1 MIRKLLL
8 TTAVLAILLGS
19 PVVADDVPNEATV
32 YYNEACGAC
41 AHYIHETL
49 RPLLDELGVTDVQLK
64 DFINH
69 PEYRQ
74 ELVERSDDIPPQMQ
88 GHFTVF
94 VGSGLVLQGHVPE
107 RIVRTLLEPNVRS
120 RYQRL
125 VVLQD
130 RMTDEGEVPSDYTV
144 WTPNASPRTYAI
156 DTPVTTYLDE
166 RERAQTSDGR
176 ATNGAWTHAELLPFV
191 LSTGLLDGINPC
203 AVAVLLFFIAFMF
216 TLQRARADMLL
227 MGGVY
232 ISMIYLAYL
241 GIGLGLLG
249 AIVISGVPHLM
260 AKIGAGLLIALG
272 LINVKDYVWYGRGL
286 SLSVPKSWHDKSFQ
300 WLQRATLPAAAG
312 AGFLV
317 GLCTFPCSGGIYV
330 AVLGLLSSKTTFWT
344 GFGYMLLYNL
354 MFVAP
359 LIVLLLAM
367 GNRRTVGALSR
378 WEAHHKRTI
387 KLATGAIMI
396 ALGASILVWFA

>member
-1 MIRKLLL
+1 MIRRLVVVGALL
-8 TTAVLAILLGS
+8 AVLIGS
-19 PVVADDVPNEATV
+19 PVAADELPGEATV

-41 AHYIHETL
+41 AHYIRETL
-49 RPLLDELGVTDVQLK
+49 QPLLNDLGITDVELR

-69 PEYRQ
+69 PEYRR
-74 ELVERSDDIPPQMQ
+74 ELLARSEDIPPQMQ

-94 VGSGLVLQGHVPE
+94 VGEGLVLQGHVPE
-107 RIVRTLLEPNVRS
+107 RIVRTLLESSVRS
-120 RYQRL
+120 RYERL

-130 RMTDEGEVPSDYTV
+130 RMTDAGERPPDYTV
-144 WTPNASPRTYAI
+144 WMSGASLRTYAV
-156 DTPVTTYLDE
+156 DTAVTQYLDE
-166 RERAQTSDGR
+166 RDGARTSEGGSSD
-176 ATNGAWTHAELLPFV
+176 GAWTHAELLPFV

-203 AVAVLLFFIAFMF
+203 AIAVLLFFIAFMF
-216 TLQRARADMLL
+216 TLHRTRADMLL

-232 ISMIYLAYL
+232 IGMIYLAYL

-249 AIVISGVPHLM
+249 AIVISGAPHLM

-272 LINVKDYVWYGRGL
+272 LINVKDFLWYGRGL
-286 SLSVPKSWHDKSFQ
+286 SLSIPKSWHAKSFQ
-300 WLQRATLPAAAG
+300 WLESATLPAAAG

-354 MFVAP
+354 MFVVP
-359 LIVLLLAM
+359 LIVLLFAM
-367 GNRRTVGALSR
+367 GNRRTVGAVSR
-378 WEAHHKRTI
+378 WEARHKRTI
-387 KLATGAIMI
+387 KLATGAAMV
-396 ALGASILVWFA
+396 ALGASILVWFV

>member
-1 MIRKLLL
+1 MIRLSLVIGVLLASL
-8 TTAVLAILLGS
+8 IGS
-19 PVVADDVPNEATV
+19 PVVADELPSKATV

-41 AHYIHETL
+41 AHYIRETL
-49 RPLLDELGVTDVQLK
+49 QPLLNELGITDVHLK

-69 PEYRQ
+69 PEYRR
-74 ELVERSDDIPPQMQ
+74 ELVSRSEDIPPQMQ

-94 VGSGLVLQGHVPE
+94 VGEGLVLQGHVPE
-107 RIVRTLLEPNVRS
+107 RMVRTLLEPTVRA
-120 RYQRL
+120 RYERL

-130 RMTDEGEVPSDYTV
+130 RMTEGDEKPPNYTV
-144 WTPNASPRTYAI
+144 WMSNASPTTYAI
-156 DTPVTTYLDE
+156 DTPVTQYLDE
-166 RERAQTSDGR
+166 HGQAQSAEGDSSGQ
-176 ATNGAWTHAELLPFV
+176 AWTHAELLPFV
-191 LSTGLLDGINPC
+191 LSTGLLDGVNPC
-203 AVAVLLFFIAFMF
+203 AIAVLLFFIAFMF
-216 TLQRARADMLL
+216 TLHRTRSDMLL
-227 MGGVY
+227 MGGIY

-260 AKIGAGLLIALG
+260 AKIGAGLLIGLG
-272 LINVKDYVWYGRGL
+272 LINVKDYVWYGRGVSL
-286 SLSVPKSWHDKSFQ
+286 SLPKSWHAKSFQ
-300 WLQRATLPAAAG
+300 WLERATLPAAAG

-359 LIVLLLAM
+359 LIVLLFAM
-367 GNRRTVGALSR
+367 GNRRTVGAVSR
-378 WEAHHKRTI
+378 WEARHKRTI

-396 ALGASILVWFA
+396 ALGSSILVWFA